1 MTVTDPCARC
11 RRRATDTTGGLCRR
25 CITDDQAAARGWL
38 RVSSR
43 NRTAD
48 RWYRVCKER
57 GIPYGLLIAYPRWH
71 YVTFDTWSAPRDSD
85 AWKDTADLR
94 RLAIDCAVRHAFA
107 HGRRKAIW
115 FSDRHCSAVHPD
127 LSEHLADALAAAWH
141 GDTAPLRVFITLH
154 ARYLVPDDA
163 RHLTASSGR

>member
-1 MTVTDPCARC
+1 MNDRCARC
-11 RRRATDTTGGLCRR
+11 RRRVTDTTNGLCRR

-43 NRTAD
+43 NRTAE
-48 RWYRVCKER
+48 RWWRVCKER

-71 YVTFDTWSAPRDSD
+71 WVKFDTWSAPYDSA
-85 AWKDTADLR
+85 AWEGTAELR

-115 FSDRHCSAVHPD
+115 FSDSWCSAVHPD
-127 LSEHLADALAAAWH
+127 ISEDLADAIAASWH
-141 GDTAPLRVFITLH
+141 GDTVPLRAFIDEH
-154 ARYLVPDDA
+154 AHYLVPDDP
-163 RHLTASSGR
+163 RHLTAIPGR